1 MSGDIIAE
9 KVGSQLKGLKRSEIL
24 RTIRYVERKVDT
36 YLEEIARSAKSVN
49 GPEKEEHSTA
59 FFKHGHHYYRALT
72 SLLEKHGFA
81 KIAEPYRARAELYD
95 ESLQGKIDLGQFEQR
110 EKESAAAKLSA
121 LTDELAALDKTAPPK
136 AGALK
141 ALPKLGDVLSEVILL
156 DAALQLGDPPDTYAF
171 NHGMI
176 ALNDEDYARAAQF
189 LRPLAERGD
198 QRAQFWIGY
207 MHQEGQGLPQDLAE
221 AFKWLQRSADQDESG
236 AQHLL
241 GWMYANGD
249 GGPQDLVSAYM
260 WLALAASQGHE
271 RAAEAIDQI
280 GRHMNAAQIAVAE
293 ERLSEWKPLK
303 PVSAIGPKLTEP
315 LVDEVPPP
323 RPLLPTIRSFAVR
336 AALYAVI
343 IAVVIYGGVAGL
355 EIAGYGL
362 NTKCDLFNAAA
373 QCEKGLKFAWDAATW
388 VGPMFGVLWAAR
400 IFWD

>member
-1 MSGDIIAE
+1 MSGDIVVE

-24 RTIRYVERKVDT
+24 RTIRYAERKVDT

-49 GPEKEEHSTA
+49 GPEKEEHSAA

-81 KIAEPYRARAELYD
+81 KIAEPYRVRAKLYD
-95 ESLQGKIDLGQFEQR
+95 EGMQGKIDLGQFEQR
-110 EKESAAAKLSA
+110 EKESAVAKQNALSR
-121 LTDELAALDKTAPPK
+121 ELAALDKTAPPK

-156 DAALQLGDPPDTYAF
+156 DAAHQLGDPPDTYAF

-176 ALNDEDYARAAQF
+176 ALSDEDYPRAAQY

-207 MHQEGQGLPQDLAE
+207 MHQEGQGLPQDLVE
-221 AFKWLQRSADQDESG
+221 AFKWLQRSADQNESG

-241 GWMYANGD
+241 GWMYANGE
-249 GGPQDLVSAYM
+249 GVPQDLVMAYM
-260 WLALAASQGHE
+260 WFTLAAAQGHE
-271 RAAEAIDQI
+271 RAAEALGQI
-280 GRHMNAAQIAVAE
+280 GPHMNAAQVASAKK
-293 ERLSEWKPLK
+293 RANEWEPLK

-315 LVDEVPPP
+315 LADEAPPP
-323 RPLLPTIRSFAVR
+323 TPLMPTIRAFVVR

-343 IAVVIYGGVAGL
+343 VAVVIYGGVAGL

-362 NTKCDLFNAAA
+362 NPKCDLFNAVA
-373 QCEKGLKFAWDAATW
+373 QCEKGLKFAWDAAKWT
-388 VGPMFGVLWAAR
+388 GPMLGVLLAAR